1 LQFADNRFY
10 GATTQ
15 TVNTAARME
24 SNGAPNRIQVS
35 ESTATLIQLSGKGHW
50 LQARSDKVHAKGKG
64 EMQTY
69 WCDPNALNSDVDTV
83 IGEGIVAEPTRAH
96 F

>member
-1 LQFADNRFY
+1 M
-10 GATTQ
+10 TTQ

-35 ESTATLIQLSGKGHW
+35 ESTAKLIQLSGRGHW
-50 LQARSDKVHAKGKG
+50 LVARSDKVHAKGKG

-69 WCDPNALNSDVDTV
+69 WCDPNAQNTGTDSLV
-83 IGEGIVAEPTRAH
+83 GEALPACALDDPCL
-96 F
+96 